1 MLTKEYRY
9 YNNFDYLLMRGG
21 EEEFCLLPH
30 SVFNPSL

>member
-9 YNNFDYLLMRGG
+9 HNNFDYLLMKG
-21 EEEFCLLPH
+21 EEEFGLLPQ

>member
-9 YNNFDYLLMRGG
+9 YNNFDYLLMRG

-30 SVFNPSL
+30 SLFNPSL